1 MDLRG
6 SAMSTDEVRAAVANM
21 GSAPSTTVSAAAA
34 APGITS
40 SHGSSH
46 ALEAPVEMSSRNL
59 FERVGEAMDNVAT
72 AVDRW
77 WSKP

>member
-6 SAMSTDEVRAAVANM
+6 STMSADEVRAAVANM
-21 GSAPSTTVSAAAA
+21 GSAPSTAASAAAR
-34 APGITS
+34 GITS
-40 SHGSSH
+40 RHSSH
-46 ALEAPVEMSSRNL
+46 TLETPVEMSSRNL
-59 FERVGEAMDNVAT
+59 FERVGEAMDNVAS